1 MNRFR
6 SPVLWLLLALFLL
19 AFRHSIELRLLRHD
33 SAPRPDTSQEPDQA
47 RTDQKPFEFRAGGR
61 RFRIAPRY
69 SWDEA
74 ARVVSEKTYH
84 FGEAA
89 ALIPVDYALAWGPVL
104 QAPYAGRI
112 HFSQM
117 SRFYMWGTSDS
128 SLDRRTIVTHT
139 ANTHLIPSSSRLRQA
154 AACAGKGDDVRLQGW
169 LVDVE
174 GIDDP
179 AFRWRTSTTREDEG
193 PGGCETVFVTRLT
206 INERVYE

>member
-1 MNRFR
+1 MRLKL
-6 SPVLWLLLALFLL
+6 SPLWLLFILFLL
-19 AFRHSIELRLLRHD
+19 GFRHSIELRLLRHG
-33 SAPRPDTSQEPDQA
+33 SAARPEISRDPIQEK
-47 RTDQKPFEFRAGGR
+47 TDQQPFEFRAAGR
-61 RFRIAPRY
+61 RFRVAPRY
-69 SWDEA
+69 AWDGA
-74 ARVVSEKTYH
+74 ARVVSEDAYH
-84 FGEAA
+84 FGQAA
-89 ALIPVDYALAWGPVL
+89 ALIPEDYALAWGPVL
-104 QAPYAGRI
+104 QAPYVGRI
-112 HFSQM
+112 HFSQI

>member
-1 MNRFR
+1 MRLKF
-6 SPVLWLLLALFLL
+6 SPLWLLLALFLF
-19 AFRHSIELRLLRHD
+19 AFRHSIELRLLRHG
-33 SAPRPDTSQEPDQA
+33 SAGRPEISRDPIQET
-47 RTDQKPFEFRAGGR
+47 TDQKPFEFRAGGR

-89 ALIPVDYALAWGPVL
+89 SLIPVDYALAWGPVL

-154 AACAGKGDDVRLQGW
+154 VACVGEGDDVRLEGW

-179 AFRWRTSTTREDEG
+179 SFRWRTSTTREDEG